1 MLPRAAAGPVA
12 EHLRPRALVGLAA
25 ALVTIGLVAV
35 LAFWWFGKDGGG
47 EYWNEIDARQ
57 PITADQEAMV
67 ERLDSHPE
75 PWQATSVTGAKAE
88 KVDWSD
94 EVAIDLVDSSRGRA
108 VISNMSDPASVE
120 KNGRLL
126 ILGPGYRPLVE
137 RILLDDPTVF
147 ADEEVEESRQTY
159 RLGGWLAYYS
169 SAGSIHDRSEDV
181 EAYLDEVARCPYD
194 ADPCPG
200 GDS

>member
-1 MLPRAAAGPVA
+1 ML
-12 EHLRPRALVGLAA
+12 LAA
-25 ALVTIGLVAV
+25 ALLVIGLMAA
-35 LAFWWFGKDGGG
+35 LAFWWLGRDGGG
-47 EYWNEIDARQ
+47 EYWTEIDARQ

-67 ERLDSHPE
+67 KRLDSHPD
-75 PWQATSVTGAKAE
+75 PWQANSVTGEKAG

-94 EVAIDLVDSSRGRA
+94 EVAIDLVDSSRGRV

-120 KNGRLL
+120 KNGRLV
-126 ILGPGYRPLVE
+126 ILGPAYRPLVE

-147 ADEEVEESRQTY
+147 TDEDAEEARRTY

-169 SAGSIHDRSEDV
+169 PAGSDHDRSDDV

>member
-1 MLPRAAAGPVA
+1 MEPGPDVA
-12 EHLRPRALVGLAA
+12 RRRSSWWQSPLALLAA
-25 ALVTIGLVAV
+25 ALLVIGLVAALV
-35 LAFWWFGKDGGG
+35 FWWLGRDGGD
-47 EYWNEIDARQ
+47 EYWTEIDSRQ
-57 PITADQEAMV
+57 PITANQEAMV
-67 ERLDSHPE
+67 KRLDSHPE

-88 KVDWSD
+88 GVDWSD

-126 ILGPGYRPLVE
+126 ILGPAYRPLVE

-147 ADEEVEESRQTY
+147 TDEGAEDARQTY

-169 SAGSIHDRSEDV
+169 PAGSVHDRSDEV
-181 EAYLDEVARCPYD
+181 EAYLQEVARCPYD